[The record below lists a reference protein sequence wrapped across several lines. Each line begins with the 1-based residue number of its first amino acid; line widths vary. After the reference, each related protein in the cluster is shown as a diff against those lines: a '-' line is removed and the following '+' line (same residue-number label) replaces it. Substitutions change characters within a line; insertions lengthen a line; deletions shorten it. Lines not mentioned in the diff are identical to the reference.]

1 MHYFKKIIRFALPY
15 KKYGIL
21 NIISNFFYALF
32 SALSFVALIPMLD
45 VLFQQEDDKVIVD
58 EPVYSGMLDLLNY
71 GKDYMAWQIQ
81 EYAQDDA
88 SKALV
93 VVIAL
98 VIILFLLKNIFR
110 YLAMYFITFLRNGV
124 LKDLRN
130 ALYKKTVELPV
141 SFFSETLFPF
151 FL

>member
-21 NIISNFFYALF
+21 NIISNVFYAFF

-45 VLFQQEDDKVIVD
+45 VLFIQKEDKEVLQEPI
-58 EPVYSGMLDLLNY
+58 YTGILDVLSY
-71 GKDYMAWQIQ
+71 GKDYMSWQIQ

-88 SKALV
+88 SKALII
-93 VVIAL
+93 VITL
-98 VIILFLLKNIFR
+98 VIVLFLLKNLFR

-130 ALYKKTVELPV
+130 ALYKKTVELPI
-141 SFFSETLFPF
+141 SF
-151 FL
+151 